1 MSVFAGNGNEDEMFA
16 IQSYLAEQYVNL
28 VEEVRK
34 AKPVKPSEVNAF
46 IAGQNAA
53 KNVSLHKPV
62 QSMQNA
68 KLS

>member
-1 MSVFAGNGNEDEMFA
+1 VFAGNGNEDEMFA

-34 AKPVKPSEVNAF
+34 AKPVKPSEVYAF

-62 QSMQNA
+62 QSRQNA